1 MIFVYILGGISVT
14 LFIISFLLYLTESKQ
29 KTYTINCDY
38 NLLCKSIIDWAIG
51 NIPPIK
57 SGHRLSVKVS
67 TYEHKRTMAVFFPY
81 QKEIKI
87 YVKNH
92 DTVDEI
98 VDSLLHEVTHYKQY
112 IRSPKSN
119 MKEYQ
124 KLLGLYGYDNH
135 PHEVEANNTARN
147 YSKDCL
153 EYLNRNGFIISL

>member
-1 MIFVYILGGISVT
+1 MILVYILGIISVT
-14 LFIISFLLYLTESKQ
+14 LIVLSFLTYLNESNQ

-38 NLLCKSIIDWAIG
+38 NHLCKSITDWAIG

-57 SGHRLSVKVS
+57 NGHRLSVKVS

-87 YVKNH
+87 YIKNH
-92 DTVDEI
+92 DTIQEI

-112 IRSPKSN
+112 IRSPKN
-119 MKEYQ
+119 NIKEYQ
-124 KLLGLYGYDNH
+124 KLLGLYGYENH
-135 PHEVEANNTARN
+135 PHEIEAVNTAKK

-153 EYLNRNGFIISL
+153 TYLNRIGLIV